1 MNRFAFWRKWLLGVS
16 VYLIAFGIVLA
27 LFPQSR
33 LINLAF
39 NNQINPV
46 FWEAP
51 AEMGVDTARFQ
62 AWIYGVLGA
71 TVAGWGVLLA
81 FISHFPFRAKE
92 RWAWNAIA
100 AGIGIWFMID
110 TPLSAYYGVLF
121 NLVFNTALLLL
132 IAIPLGATRKSF
144 AKTA

>member
-1 MNRFAFWRKWLLGVS
+1 MSRFAFWQKWLLAVS

-33 LINLAF
+33 LMNLAF
-39 NNQINPV
+39 NNQINPA
-46 FWEAP
+46 FWAAP
-51 AEMGVDTARFQ
+51 SDMGPGTVRFQ

-81 FISHFPFRAKE
+81 FISHFPFKAKE

-100 AGIGIWFMID
+100 AGIGLWFIID
-110 TPLSAYYGVLF
+110 SPLSACYGVSL
-121 NLVFNTALLLL
+121 NLLFNTALLLL
-132 IAIPLGATRKSF
+132 IAIPLAATRKAF
-144 AKTA
+144 AKTT